1 MGYLEKVKYDGED
14 PAFRSVI
21 SIDRYVFN
29 KMPWEEGTED
39 MVFVYPYNLE
49 QEIKE
54 AGFETEYVTE
64 CYGVAWKK
72 SGL

>member
-1 MGYLEKVKYDGED
+1 MMLQHH
-14 PAFRSVI
+14 I
-21 SIDRYVFN
+21 STIVESATYVH
-29 KMPWEEGTED
+29 
-39 MVFVYPYNLE
+39 VYPYNLE